1 MQNASAFCMS
11 TRPLPGFSLRG
22 GGMCSTSQRR
32 MTCATDLPY
41 CAPFCVSTGLWKMS
55 CFPSAKGA
63 QASTSMPSACKAST
77 CACRWWKEL
86 ISIWFIC
93 GMVWLKIPKS
103 TARSGVKLLTPMA
116 RTQPRRPGAT
126 LAARAV
132 GGRGRASGQIGSI
145 KKRAVNRPFTLC
157 RWFLQFGLYRRFCI
171 PLTGIAQE
179 NNRSLA
185 YQYSA
190 STFIAF
196 NVSFS
201 VFFYYRISTPRH
213 FGSVILCRFAIFFLR
228 RSIQCTGIFFTGR
241 QGIVYPIRAQFTA
254 FVNVAIK
261 TDKNIMHFILNG

>member
-22 GGMCSTSQRR
+22 GGMCSISQRR

-41 CAPFCVSTGLWKMS
+41 CAPICVSTGLWKMS
-55 CFPSAKGA
+55 CLPSAKGA

-93 GMVWLKIPKS
+93 GMVWLKIPKL

-145 KKRAVNRPFTLC
+145 KKGRLTALSRYAV
-157 RWFLQFGLYRRFCI
+157 G
-171 PLTGIAQE
+171 
-179 NNRSLA
+179 
-185 YQYSA
+185 
-190 STFIAF
+190 
-196 NVSFS
+196 
-201 VFFYYRISTPRH
+201 FYNL
-213 FGSVILCRFAIFFLR
+213 G
-228 RSIQCTGIFFTGR
+228 CT
-241 QGIVYPIRAQFTA
+241 AA
-254 FVNVAIK
+254 FVSRSRESRRKIIVPWRTNTAPLLSSHL
-261 TDKNIMHFILNG
+261 M